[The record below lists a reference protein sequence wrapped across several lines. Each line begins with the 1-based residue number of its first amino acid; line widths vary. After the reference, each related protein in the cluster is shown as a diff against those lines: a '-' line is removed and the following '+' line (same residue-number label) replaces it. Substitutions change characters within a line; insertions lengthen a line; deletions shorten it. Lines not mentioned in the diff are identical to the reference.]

1 MGNVRAI
8 VLYYS
13 ISGGLDLKCNLLAIL
28 GLIFSLAI
36 HGNAWAHG
44 IGMQITQKG
53 KSLIVEGY
61 YDDNSPT
68 SKAKVQLASKE
79 GVEISS
85 QAMNE
90 KGIAKIEIS
99 GVGEFRITLD
109 TGDGHLFRKVIRIA
123 EAEISG
129 EAILGGGPTR
139 SQYTGKKTGLRV
151 AIGLSLIGVLAVAI
165 KVFWKPVSPQGSK

>member
-1 MGNVRAI
+1 
-8 VLYYS
+8 
-13 ISGGLDLKCNLLAIL
+13 LKCNLLALL

-36 HGNAWAHG
+36 HGNAWGHG
-44 IGMQITQKG
+44 VGMQITQKG

-79 GVEISS
+79 GVEILS

-90 KGIAKIEIS
+90 KGIAEIEIP

-139 SQYTGKKTGLRV
+139 SQYTSKKTGLRI
-151 AIGLSLIGVLAVAI
+151 AIGLGLIGVVAVAFM
-165 KVFWKPVSPQGSK
+165 VFWKPVSPQGSK

>member
-1 MGNVRAI
+1 M
-8 VLYYS
+8 
-13 ISGGLDLKCNLLAIL
+13 KCNLLALL

-44 IGMQITQKG
+44 VGMQITQKG

-79 GVEISS
+79 GVEILS

-90 KGIAKIEIS
+90 KGIAEIEIP

-139 SQYTGKKTGLRV
+139 SQYTSKKTGLRI
-151 AIGLSLIGVLAVAI
+151 AIGLGLIGVVAVAFM
-165 KVFWKPVSPQGSK
+165 VFWKPVSPQGSK